1 MRKLEWNVQY
11 SVGVPKLDRQHA
23 YLFELAQRLVKHIDE
38 KEILEKTIAELYRYV
53 EQHFAYEESVM
64 EKAHYDDVESHRK
77 AHALMRTRL
86 DLLAG
91 QLRQGVLH
99 RGELRPVLRLL
110 RRHAHELL
118 QDLLDALGREGLQV
132 HIVRRDRIG
141 HDGGGVAVDQR
152 YLDAFVAE
160 GAAGLGAAVIE
171 FAGLAD
177 DDRSTADEQ
186 DRLDAFVLGHS
197 GGVSGPRR
205 YLVGGVQAG
214 DRG

>member
-99 RGELRPVLRLL
+99 RGELVAFMENWLTIHILGEDMKYIPAV
-110 RRHAHELL
+110 A
-118 QDLLDALGREGLQV
+118 ALNT
-132 HIVRRDRIG
+132 D
-141 HDGGGVAVDQR
+141 
-152 YLDAFVAE
+152 
-160 GAAGLGAAVIE
+160 
-171 FAGLAD
+171 
-177 DDRSTADEQ
+177 
-186 DRLDAFVLGHS
+186 
-197 GGVSGPRR
+197 
-205 YLVGGVQAG
+205 
-214 DRG
+214 